1 MKKIIMLLAL
11 MILTAINIFAQQR
24 PMSALVKEGVRRQ
37 GISNL
42 DLDLSPAAE
51 SKKSVFLAVAASLL
65 VPGMGELYAGSFETG
80 KYHLIAEGGLWLT
93 YSGFRMHSNSLLQDA
108 RSFAQN
114 HAGAD
119 FNNKDDQYSVNIGNF
134 ATTEE
139 YNDAKN
145 RNREYDFVYQPAQTE
160 YQWNWDSDANRLKFK
175 ELRIRSGEVK
185 NNSKFVIGAIV
196 VNHILSAFLA
206 GKKAA
211 AYNRSLTM
219 LDDVEINTYA
229 LNNGSAVDGLGIN
242 ILAHF

>member
-1 MKKIIMLLAL
+1 MKKTIMLLAL
-11 MILTAINIFAQQR
+11 LVFLTFNIFAQQR
-24 PMSALVKEGVRRQ
+24 TISALVKEEARHPE
-37 GISNL
+37 ISNL
-42 DLDLSPAAE
+42 DLDLSPAGE
-51 SKKSVFLAVAASLL
+51 SRKSVFLAVAASLL

-80 KYHLIAEGGLWLT
+80 KYHLIAEGALWLT

-108 RSFAQN
+108 QSFAKI

-160 YQWNWDSDANRLKFK
+160 YQWNWDLDANRLKFK
-175 ELRIRSGEVK
+175 DMRIRSGEVK

-219 LDDVEINTYA
+219 IDDVEINTYT
-229 LNNGSAVDGLGIN
+229 LNNGSTVDGLGIN